1 MRRTICVAAMLTLTV
16 SPAMAAP
23 QRMSVQ
29 SFLSKVAALK
39 QKGMMALF
47 SPDISLIKAE
57 AKTATVEL
65 KAEAKAREAAGKP
78 PIACPPKGG
87 QNKMSSTEFV
97 KAMETIPAGERG
109 MSFKDGLSRVI
120 VAKYP
125 CRR

>member
-1 MRRTICVAAMLTLTV
+1 MRLTICVAAMLTLMV

-57 AKTATVEL
+57 AKTATAEL

-97 KAMETIPAGERG
+97 KAMETIPPAERG

>member
-1 MRRTICVAAMLTLTV
+1 MAAMLALTA
-16 SPAMAAP
+16 SPAIAAAP
-23 QRMSVQ
+23 RMTVQ
-29 SFLSKVAALK
+29 TFLTKVAALK

-47 SPDISLIKAE
+47 SPDVSLIKAE

-97 KAMETIPAGERG
+97 KAMETIPVAERG